1 MAHGSA
7 LNRREF
13 LLLRLGAKRGA
24 MELSCEQL
32 FMKYVDAEATDRTI
46 ELFARLESELAAV
59 QSVRLMD
66 TDWLAHDDFRRALDR
81 VLDSF
86 RAAGRTVTGAS
97 VPA

>member
-1 MAHGSA
+1 
-7 LNRREF
+7 
-13 LLLRLGAKRGA
+13 

-32 FMKYVDAEATDRTI
+32 FMKYVDAEATDTTI

-59 QSVRLMD
+59 QSVRLVD